1 MEAEKGEKERGDG
14 GNYFRFR
21 ALGIGYTFSPRCL
34 PRSSSPPPPLPSS
47 SARTASLSLRD
58 SSIRSRPN
66 NPANLTIDR
75 FSARFSTRRPPPPPR
90 ILERGGNARS
100 SMRERFP
107 SLSFLLDADT
117 WVGRKLEAFNSRAF
131 FFFFSFSIISE
142 YEFNVQLLRYGAS
155 SDYTVRRVKSWN
167 GMFHCSLLF
176 RRMILWKG
184 RDLGGSLP
192 PSLRNLS

>member
-1 MEAEKGEKERGDG
+1 MPRASSRPTYREEKIGRILGEVERLGEKIARPITLENGVEKVEDGQPLNLTWIVRSGRKNDRVVEAEKGEKERGDG

-34 PRSSSPPPPLPSS
+34 PRSSSPPPPPPLPSS

-90 ILERGGNARS
+90 KRRKRS
-100 SMRERFP
+100 IFGAGEI
-107 SLSFLLDADT
+107 SFSFFSSRY
-117 WVGRKLEAFNSRAF
+117 VGREEARG
-131 FFFFSFSIISE
+131 I
-142 YEFNVQLLRYGAS
+142 
-155 SDYTVRRVKSWN
+155 
-167 GMFHCSLLF
+167 
-176 RRMILWKG
+176 
-184 RDLGGSLP
+184 
-192 PSLRNLS
+192 